1 MSDTRHVDQHDPDGD
16 REVVDAV
23 DLPEIDTPHSL
34 SSCSIGPVEMLV
46 VDTAAVDRLRAQHPD
61 VWLGLMLRVAQR
73 LRARLRV
80 ATAHLANHGEALEPI
95 GTTRLEK
102 DSLGARELPASS
114 YCGVQTLRATATFP
128 ISGQRLH
135 SVGAMGTAL
144 AMVKKS
150 AAQADRELGVLDDDD
165 RPRPSPPRVTRSSRA
180 SCDATSSWT

>member
-1 MSDTRHVDQHDPDGD
+1 MLHDIGRVGTFASGD
-16 REVVDAV
+16 
-23 DLPEIDTPHSL
+23 DTPHSL
-34 SSCSIGPVEMLV
+34 STRSIGPVEMLV
-46 VDTAAVDRLRAQHPD
+46 VDTAAVDRLHAQHPD
-61 VWLGLMLRVAQR
+61 VWSGLMLRVAQR

-102 DSLGARELPASS
+102 DSLGARELPASA
-114 YCGVQTLRATATFP
+114 YCGVQTLRATETFP

-144 AMVKKS
+144 AMVKKA
-150 AAQADRELGVLDDDD
+150 AAQADRELGVLDDD